1 MRYMGIDYGTKKVG
15 TALSDDSGA
24 MGFPYKVFGNDARL
38 LDTLISIVSTERIK
52 VIVIGESRNY
62 AGNDNPVALQ
72 ARGLGDVLGQATGIP
87 VVYEPEMLTTQEARR
102 GFDGVREAG
111 SGRKEVDA
119 SAAALILTSYL
130 SHSA

>member
-87 VVYEPEMLTTQEARR
+87 VVYEPEMLTRP
-102 GFDGVREAG
+102 EAG
-111 SGRKEVDA
+111 AKKSTLRQPHSSLLAIYPTRHERRKN
-119 SAAALILTSYL
+119 L
-130 SHSA
+130 HR